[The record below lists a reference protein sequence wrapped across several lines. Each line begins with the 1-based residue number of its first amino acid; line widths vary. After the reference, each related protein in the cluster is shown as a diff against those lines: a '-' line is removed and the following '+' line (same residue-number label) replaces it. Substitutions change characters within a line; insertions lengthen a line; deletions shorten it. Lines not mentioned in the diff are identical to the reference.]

1 MSMHEKPLSVQ
12 EATKIQRRFRYIAA
26 VSLVVV
32 GVGAAAMHHL
42 EGWRWIDA
50 VYFSV
55 ISLTTVGY
63 GDFTPQT
70 DGGKLFVI
78 GYLIVGIA
86 IIAALVNNVIRS
98 VVARRVIKRN
108 DDADTKRGG

>member
-1 MSMHEKPLSVQ
+1 MKERPYTVE

-26 VSLVVV
+26 VSLIVVSI
-32 GVGAAAMHHL
+32 GAVSMHHF

-55 ISLTTVGY
+55 VSLTTVGY
-63 GDFTPQT
+63 GDFTPHT
-70 DGGKLFVI
+70 DAGKLFVI

-98 VVARRVIKRN
+98 VVARRVIKQSNQQDN
-108 DDADTKRGG
+108 D